1 MIKQIPDDYYQ
12 WIETLDAEFEDRLGR
27 ILRGPMWSGQSSDC
41 IGDPLKVLCN
51 VFAFVSTFQFYKQI

>member
-1 MIKQIPDDYYQ
+1 MYFVQISIPDDYYQ

-51 VFAFVSTFQFYKQI
+51 LFV